1 MALIPTEGNPNK
13 VLVANDFTSQGDLKT
28 AEDTTA
34 LVVGCAVIDEA
45 FIQSKQWALLWRD
58 SDLLFQAPRPL
69 TVFEN
74 SYTLEPNV
82 QRFTVAKVV
91 NSVVPKLY
99 AGIFFEDPPMVLRP
113 RPGTSQK
120 TVDEKTTVM
129 SVMLDECNFKREV
142 KWGLEQFCFLG
153 TGIWK
158 WGIKRVTKKIPR
170 RITNSV
176 KTSDS
181 AGGSETIHSDA
192 PPTIKWTER
201 TCYIPFFES
210 RPLGNVLIDATLD
223 VGDIREAKHVIDRR
237 FLDFYA
243 LKDLK
248 DANVDENGKPLPG
261 WTWGAY
267 WSDDKLKELWA
278 PPMEASMTPSTLRTD
293 QTNTTVGVVHHAQ
306 EKTII
311 SSNDPLAQELEVLEY
326 VDKKRKIIVVNRK
339 ITIYSAENEFKKIN
353 FLSANWWNRPKAF
366 YGMGI
371 GLTVGQNQRVD
382 QGTINSILKI
392 LSFGVN
398 PVYLRARDSNSPTQM
413 IRTSIGKIVSVDGE
427 VDKAYKLL
435 EQPKVPAETWAALQN
450 SEANTEST
458 TGADQALV
466 QGSSAGPRNG
476 MGRSA
481 TGANNLAQA
490 SATRLDGP
498 LDAFLDQVFLPWLYI
513 LDELIFTYLSDKEI
527 KDILGDELGKDYLAS
542 FDQDVDP
549 ADPNKTIKVDGM
561 QEYHNGKV
569 TFEVL
574 AGASLSAK
582 KTMAQSLVLL
592 EQFLANPQ
600 FLEFLADQGYY
611 VDQLTLLD
619 MVMMASDWK
628 DRRDLIKPLTPQME
642 ARRQQKLQQQQQGPL
657 QTQMQLNDQK
667 AQLKSQQ
674 ADEDTQGRI
683 KRDLMRF
690 AVESSA
696 RSEETEGT
704 PGGVGFGDVA

>member
-1 MALIPTEGNPNK
+1 MSNK
-13 VLVANDFTSQGDLKT
+13 TDV
-28 AEDTTA
+28 
-34 LVVGCAVIDEA
+34 
-45 FIQSKQWALLWRD
+45 
-58 SDLLFQAPRPL
+58 
-69 TVFEN
+69 
-74 SYTLEPNV
+74 LEPNV

-91 NSVVPKLY
+91 NSVVPQLY
-99 AGIFFEDPPMVLRP
+99 KGLFFEDPPMVLRP

-120 TVDEKTTVM
+120 VTDEKTTVM
-129 SVMLDECNFKREV
+129 SVLLDACQFKREI
-142 KWGLEQFCFLG
+142 KWGLEQLAHLG

-158 WGIKRVTKKIPR
+158 WGIQRVEKKIPTR
-170 RITNSV
+170 VV
-176 KTSDS
+176 KSIQTTENP
-181 AGGSETIHSDA
+181 GGTETVHSDD
-192 PPTIKWTER
+192 PPTIEWSTKV
-201 TCYIPFFES
+201 CYEPFFES
-210 RPLGNVLIDATLD
+210 RPIANVLVDPSLK
-223 VGDIREAKHVIDRR
+223 VGDIREAGYVIDVR
-237 FLDFYA
+237 FLDYYA

-248 DANVDENGKPLPG
+248 DANSKDGKAMEG
-261 WTWGAY
+261 WTWGEY
-267 WSDDKLKELWA
+267 YSDEKLKELWVS
-278 PPMEASMTPSTLRTD
+278 PVEAYETPNSLRTD
-293 QTNTTVGVVHHAQ
+293 STNTTVGVVHHGAQ
-306 EKTII
+306 DTVVN
-311 SSNDPLAQELEVLEY
+311 SADPLAKKLEVLEY
-326 VDKKRKIIVVNRK
+326 VDRKRKIRVLNRK
-339 ITIYSAENEFKKIN
+339 KTIYTGDNEFKQIN

-413 IRTSIGKIVSVDGE
+413 IRTSIGKIISVDGE
-427 VDKAYKLL
+427 VDKAYHLL

-498 LDAFLDQVFLPWLYI
+498 LDGLIDQVFEPWLYI
-513 LDELIFTYLSDKEI
+513 LDELIYNYISDKEI
-527 KDILGDELGKDYLAS
+527 VDILGDELGEDY
-542 FDQDVDP
+542 
-549 ADPNKTIKVDGM
+549 KTQVNMK
-561 QEYHNGKV
+561 EYHEGKV

-628 DRRDLIKPLTPQME
+628 DRRDLVKPLTPQME
-642 ARRQQKLQQQQQGPL
+642 ARRQAKLQQQQQGPL
-657 QTQMQLNDQK
+657 QTQMQLNEQK
-667 AQLKSQQ
+667 AELKSQQ
-674 ADEDTQGRI
+674 ADQDTAGRI
-683 KRDLMRF
+683 KRDIVRF
-690 AVESSA
+690 ATESSA
-696 RSEETEGT
+696 REEATEGT
-704 PGGVGFGDVA
+704 PSGSGFGDVA

>member
-1 MALIPTEGNPNK
+1 VSLIPAQGNPNK
-13 VLVANDFTSQGDLKT
+13 VLVANDFTSQGELRT

-45 FIQSKQWALLWRD
+45 FIQSKQWALMWRD

-69 TVFEN
+69 QVFEN
-74 SYTLEPNV
+74 TYVMEPNV

-91 NSVVPKLY
+91 NSVVPQLFKGL
-99 AGIFFEDPPMVLRP
+99 FFEDPPMVLRP

-120 TVDEKTTVM
+120 TTDEKTTVM
-129 SVMLDECNFKREV
+129 SVLLDACQFKREI
-142 KWGLEQFCFLG
+142 KWGLEQLSFLG

-158 WGIKRVTKKIPR
+158 WGIKRVEKKIPR
-170 RITNSV
+170 RIVNTA
-176 KTSDS
+176 KTADS

-192 PPTIKWTER
+192 PPQIEYDTKV
-201 TCYIPFFES
+201 CYEPFFES
-210 RPLGNVLIDATLD
+210 RPLASVLIDATLE

-237 FLDFYA
+237 FMDFYA

-248 DANVDENGKPLPG
+248 DTNVDQNGKPLKG

-267 WSDDKLKELWA
+267 WSDEKLKELWA

-353 FLSANWWNRPKAF
+353 YLSANWWNRPRAF

-413 IRTSIGKIVSVDGE
+413 IRTSIGKIISVDGE
-427 VDKAYKLL
+427 VEKAYKLL

-498 LDAFLDQVFLPWLYI
+498 LDGLIDQVFEPWLYI
-513 LDELIFTYLSDKEI
+513 LDELIYTYLSDKEI
-527 KDILGDELGKDYLAS
+527 VDILGDELGQDYK
-542 FDQDVDP
+542 QQV
-549 ADPNKTIKVDGM
+549 NMK
-561 QEYHNGKV
+561 EYHEGKV

-628 DRRDLIKPLTPQME
+628 DRRDLIKPLTPKME
-642 ARRQQKLQQQQQGPL
+642 ARRQQKLQQQQQGPM
-657 QTQMQLNDQK
+657 QSQMALNQQK
-667 AQLKSQQ
+667 AELKSQQ

-683 KRDLMRF
+683 KRDLVRY
-690 AVESSA
+690 AVEASA
-696 RSEETEGT
+696 RNEETEGS
-704 PGGVGFGDVA
+704 PSNQGFGDTIG

>member
-1 MALIPTEGNPNK
+1 MALIPAQGNPNK
-13 VLVANDFTSQGDLKT
+13 VLVANDFTAQGELRT
-28 AEDTTA
+28 SEDTTA

-45 FIQSKQWALLWRD
+45 FIQSKQYNLMWRD

-74 SYTLEPNV
+74 SYVLEPNV

-91 NSVVPKLY
+91 NSVVPQLY
-99 AGIFFEDPPMVLRP
+99 KGLFFENPPMVLRP

-129 SVMLDECNFKREV
+129 SVLLDACNFQREI
-142 KWGLEQFCFLG
+142 KWGLEQLAFLG

-158 WGIKRVTKKIPR
+158 WGIKRVTKKIPKR
-170 RITNSV
+170 AVNSAETTGGPTG
-176 KTSDS
+176 TSD
-181 AGGSETIHSDA
+181 EIHSDQ
-192 PPTIKWTER
+192 PPTIEWTEK
-201 TCYIPFFES
+201 TCYVPFFES

-237 FLDFYA
+237 FMDFYA

-248 DANVDENGKPLPG
+248 DANVNQDGKPLPG
-261 WTWGAY
+261 WTWGEY
-267 WSDDKLKELWA
+267 WSDAKLKELWA

-293 QTNTTVGVVHHAQ
+293 QTNTTVGVVHHGQ

-326 VDKKRKIIVVNRK
+326 VDRKRKIIVVNRK

-353 FLSANWWNRPKAF
+353 YLSANWWNRPKAF

-371 GLTVGQNQRVD
+371 GITVGQNQRVD

-413 IRTSIGKIVSVDGE
+413 IRTSIGKIVSVDGDI
-427 VDKAYKLL
+427 DKAYKLL

-498 LDAFLDQVFLPWLYI
+498 LDSLIDQVFEPWLYI
-513 LDELIFTYLSDKEI
+513 LDELIYQYLSDKEI
-527 KDILGDELGKDYLAS
+527 VDILGDELGQDYK
-542 FDQDVDP
+542 Q
-549 ADPNKTIKVDGM
+549 KVNM
-561 QEYHNGKV
+561 KEYHEGKV

-574 AGASLSAK
+574 AGASLSPK

-642 ARRQQKLQQQQQGPL
+642 ARRAQKLQQQQQGPM

-667 AQLKSQQ
+667 AQLKSQAEDQ
-674 ADEDTQGRI
+674 ASQNRV
-683 KRDLMRF
+683 KRDLVRY
-690 AVESSA
+690 AVEASA
-696 RSEETEGT
+696 RSEETEGQ
-704 PGGVGFGDVA
+704 PGNVGFGDTE